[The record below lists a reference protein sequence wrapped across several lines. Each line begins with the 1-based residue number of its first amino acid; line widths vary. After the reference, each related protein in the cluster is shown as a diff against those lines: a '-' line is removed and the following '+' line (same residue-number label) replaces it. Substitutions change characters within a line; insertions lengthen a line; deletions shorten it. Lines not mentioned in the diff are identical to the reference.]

1 MKHLF
6 LHKYYHNSKQSYISS
21 WSTLVLDS
29 VQATHRDWQKNSDP
43 TTRTYWKGRFIT
55 GWYKSPQKQEVPKL
69 KRDFWSSATQFW
81 RSASELCNLTILWI
95 YIWILEILKFQWLNT
110 VSFMKKR
117 RPMCIL
123 WFLCIGEIVLV
134 CCLKWKG
141 VQYCTCTISQCTD
154 TWMKPWF
161 SRTIFLAINIHPK
174 KSNC

>member
-95 YIWILEILKFQWLNT
+95 YIGFLRFWNFNDWILYLLW
-110 VSFMKKR
+110 KKED
-117 RPMCIL
+117 PCIYFG
-123 WFLCIGEIVLV
+123 FLELE
-134 CCLKWKG
+134 K
-141 VQYCTCTISQCTD
+141 
-154 TWMKPWF
+154 
-161 SRTIFLAINIHPK
+161 
-174 KSNC
+174 

>member
-6 LHKYYHNSKQSYISS
+6 PHKYYHNSKQSYISS

-55 GWYKSPQKQEVPKL
+55 VWYKSPQKQEVPKL

-110 VSFMKKR
+110 VSFMKKK
-117 RPMCIL
+117 RPMCIQ
-123 WFLCIGEIVLV
+123 WFLKCTGEIVLV

-141 VQYCTCTISQCTD
+141 AQ
-154 TWMKPWF
+154 
-161 SRTIFLAINIHPK
+161 
-174 KSNC
+174 